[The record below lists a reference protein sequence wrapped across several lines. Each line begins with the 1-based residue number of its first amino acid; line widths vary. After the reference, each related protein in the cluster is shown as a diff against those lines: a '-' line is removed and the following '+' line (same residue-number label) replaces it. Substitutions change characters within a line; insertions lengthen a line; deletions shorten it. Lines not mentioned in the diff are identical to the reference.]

1 MLIKSLV
8 LKKDKLTTVKENA
21 TLAEALKILEDS
33 GYRCVPILDES
44 GRIFR
49 GNIYKMHIYRHKSQG
64 GDMSLPVTFLLKNAT
79 KTIDL
84 DSPFFKVFFNIK
96 DLPYIAVLDENH
108 NFYGI
113 LTHAKLLGMLSEAW
127 NLDIG
132 SYVLTIM
139 STGQQGDLLEM
150 SKIISKYSSIAG
162 ILTLDAKKG
171 TFVRRTLITLPAGL
185 KRKTL
190 ADIVERLERKEYR
203 VVEIDDL
210 QSGATI
216 RNEKNAI

>member
-64 GDMSLPVTFLLKNAT
+64 GDMNLPVTFLLKNAT

-210 QSGATI
+210 QSGETI
-216 RNEKNAI
+216 RNEKNAL

>member
-203 VVEIDDL
+203 IVEIDDL
-210 QSGATI
+210 QSGETI